1 MVHQGRCRRF
11 AQQTTAGAKGIAR
24 CGSHR
29 AGLGGEPGSRCPM
42 GRMMKLLPSEFL
54 TMALISEIS
63 TSILMD
69 RPSLMPLKLKR
80 FGDTKIPL
88 V

>member
-1 MVHQGRCRRF
+1 MVHQDGCYGF
-11 AQQTTAGAKGIAR
+11 AQRTAAGAKGIAR

-42 GRMMKLLPSEFL
+42 GRIMLLQRVAGYCSSVDL
-54 TMALISEIS
+54 SYYAI
-63 TSILMD
+63 
-69 RPSLMPLKLKR
+69 R
-80 FGDTKIPL
+80 